1 MRVAIASRDI
11 TPEMPLGMLG
21 YGDRDH
27 NHEGI
32 HDRLYLYA
40 TAILQAD
47 KPSIIM
53 ITADLCLFGPA
64 CVRVIKE
71 TIAQRTGVSTD
82 SLSIQTT
89 HTHSGPD
96 VYNIHMAKGIAETAY
111 YELLI
116 DRMGD
121 AVQEAMQRAIP
132 ATMELRRGSCYIGV
146 NRRGLDKA
154 IDPRLFLL
162 SVKDLQGKDLGMLFY
177 YSCHLTVLGVDNYL
191 VSSDWIGPV
200 RDHFQ
205 KKLDVPM
212 VFIQGVEGNVDPKT
226 RGVLDMGDPDQAVGA
241 SFEDLNR
248 ISQEM
253 IGCLDTAMATTPI
266 GSISRVRAIGNEIQ
280 IPLRFGPMTKDQLD
294 ERIFRWKEGFARFLG
309 VDIDSVPEN
318 HSINEVIKKRS
329 VAINSSP
336 QETMEQVIQQFTYTQ
351 FLSLYRYHQDYI
363 DMEKG
368 VARIPMRILDFGP
381 FALVGLPVE
390 PLVEANFDLS
400 KRFSHKHVVI
410 CGLFD
415 GYFGYLP
422 HPDNYTEENSQMLY
436 ETISSVFA
444 PHAMTDIIDSIVSA
458 LQDTR

>member
-1 MRVAIASRDI
+1 MKIAIASRDI
-11 TPEMPLGMLG
+11 TPEMSLGMLG

-40 TAILQAD
+40 TAILQKD
-47 KPSIIM
+47 KPPVLLFA
-53 ITADLCLFGPA
+53 ADLCLFGPA
-64 CVRVIKE
+64 CVQVMKD
-71 TIAQRTGVSTD
+71 TLAQRLGVSMD

-96 VYNIHMAKGIAETAY
+96 VYNIHTAQGTAEIAY
-111 YELLI
+111 YELLVN
-116 DRMGD
+116 RMED
-121 AVQEAMQRAIP
+121 AAQEAMQMAVP
-132 ATMELRRGSCYIGV
+132 ATMELRQGSCHIGV

-162 SVKDLQGKDLGMLFY
+162 TIKNLQGKDLGMFFY

-191 VSSDWIGPV
+191 VSSDWVGPV
-200 RDHFQ
+200 RDYFQ
-205 KKLDVPM
+205 KELNIPV

-226 RGVLDMGDPDQAVGA
+226 RGVLDMGDPNQAVGA
-241 SFEDLNR
+241 SFEDMNH
-248 ISQEM
+248 ISREM
-253 IGCLDTAMATTPI
+253 IGCLGRTKQSEPI
-266 GSISRVRAIGNEIQ
+266 GTISGVRAVTEELLL
-280 IPLRFGPMTKDQLD
+280 PLRYGPMTKDQLD
-294 ERIFRWKEGFARFLG
+294 ERILRWKEGFARFLG
-309 VDIDSVPEN
+309 VDTHSVPEN

-329 VAINSSP
+329 VASGSSP
-336 QETMEQVIQQFTYTQ
+336 EETMQQVIQQFSYTQ

-400 KRFSHKHVVI
+400 KKFSHKHVVI
-410 CGLFD
+410 CGLWD

-422 HPDNYTEENSQMLY
+422 HPDNYAEENSEMLY

-444 PHAMTDIIDSIVSA
+444 PQAMTDIIDSIVNTV
-458 LQDTR
+458 QDAS